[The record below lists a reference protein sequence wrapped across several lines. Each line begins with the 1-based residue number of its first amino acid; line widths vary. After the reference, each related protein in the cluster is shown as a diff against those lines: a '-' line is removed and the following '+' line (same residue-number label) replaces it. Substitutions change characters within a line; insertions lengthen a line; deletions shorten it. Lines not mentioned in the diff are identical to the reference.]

1 MFSQKKLFLYFGKRN
16 FPAARLENYTRE
28 ISELE
33 KLEKLAL
40 KKKSFFGKRKFLATS
55 LKKNYIFR
63 RELAKPGK
71 QTKISHVSLQ
81 KFSAHFWMTA
91 DEAVKQK
98 TKSKKSSLFTIFPAG
113 IYLLKVNN
121 RNNRTRWEICSKLTI
136 KIPER
141 RLASFWYL
149 YC

>member
-91 DEAVKQK
+91 DEAVKQNANY
-98 TKSKKSSLFTIFPAG
+98 KKPIF
-113 IYLLKVNN
+113 LV
-121 RNNRTRWEICSKLTI
+121 
-136 KIPER
+136 
-141 RLASFWYL
+141 L
-149 YC
+149 YVCFGD

>member
-1 MFSQKKLFLYFGKRN
+1 M
-16 FPAARLENYTRE
+16 
-28 ISELE
+28 
-33 KLEKLAL
+33 
-40 KKKSFFGKRKFLATS
+40 
-55 LKKNYIFR
+55 